1 MLKVSSHNK
10 LIHWYTSIS

>member
-10 LIHWYTSIS
+10 LIHWCTSIS